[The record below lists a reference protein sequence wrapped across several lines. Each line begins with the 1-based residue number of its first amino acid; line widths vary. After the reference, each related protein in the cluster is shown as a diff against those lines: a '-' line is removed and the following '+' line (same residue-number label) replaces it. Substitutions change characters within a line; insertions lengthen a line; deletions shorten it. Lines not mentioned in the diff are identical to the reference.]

1 MKVIENPDKALVQ
14 SVKEGL
20 AHKGGFCPCKVGA
33 SPENKCICWEF
44 RQQIADPTFEGFCHC
59 GLYYKMK

>member
-1 MKVIENPDKALVQ
+1 MKVIENPDKVIAQ

-20 AHKGGFCPCKVGA
+20 RAKGGFCPCKVGA

-59 GLYYKMK
+59 RLYYKMK